1 MKRLLPVIGVVLVLS
16 CFLAAP
22 ASAQFKEE
30 AFSQKYNSDIANQ
43 KDSVEALFSFKEYFG
58 ALAHK
63 NEMKIG
69 TSFAGS
75 IVFIGGQQIYNKDYW
90 KLPIV
95 YGTTLGALGTGL
107 VLNHKGNSNAA
118 KYCFIGAGVAYW
130 ATLMD
135 GVVCYEP
142 SPYPH
147 PGTATLMSILC
158 PGLGQA
164 YNHEYW
170 KIPVY
175 VGGLGAAL
183 HFYDLFKTQFDRY
196 RRIYIE
202 ATNPDVPYSGPITAE
217 QALYYRNIYRS
228 YKDYSLVAVALVY
241 LLQVIDANVFA
252 FMHDFE
258 VVDDLAFDFSPTLIM
273 PENQYAFSANQSPA
287 IGMRFGIS
295 F

>member
-1 MKRLLPVIGVVLVLS
+1 MKRFLPVLAALFVLS
-16 CFLAAP
+16 GFLGVP

-30 AFSQKYNSDIANQ
+30 AFSQKYNSDVANQ
-43 KDSVEALFSFKEYFG
+43 KDTTEALFSFKEYFG

-69 TSFAGS
+69 TSFGGS
-75 IVFIGGQQIYNKDYW
+75 FVFLGGQQIYNKDYW

-95 YGTTLGALGTGL
+95 YGTTLGGLGAGL
-107 VLNHKGNSNAA
+107 VLNSKGNTDAA

-130 ATLMD
+130 ATLLD
-135 GVVCYEP
+135 GTLCYEP

-147 PGTATLMSILC
+147 PGTATIMSILC

-164 YNHEYW
+164 YNHEFW

-183 HFYDLFKTQFDRY
+183 HFYDLYKTQFDRY

-202 ATNPDVPYSGPITAE
+202 ATDPEVPYTGPITAE

-241 LLQVIDANVFA
+241 LLQVIDANVFSY
-252 FMHDFE
+252 MHDFE
-258 VVDDLAFDFSPTLIM
+258 VVDDLALKVSPTLIV
-273 PENQYAFSANQSPA
+273 PDNQFAFSGYQSPA
-287 IGMRFGIS
+287 LGMRLGFS